1 MMVMTM
7 TTFRR
12 DKPWKLE
19 EVAEV
24 FKSTAP
30 KYLDMP
36 GLVRKQYFVTESG
49 DRAGGLYLWMSRAA
63 AEACYTDE
71 WKAMV
76 AAKYGARPEIVYMY
90 VPVTVDNVAHAIL
103 A

>member
-1 MMVMTM
+1 MLLAMTS
-7 TTFRR
+7 FRR
-12 DKPWKLE
+12 DKPWNVE
-19 EVAEV
+19 EVAEI
-24 FKSTAP
+24 FRSTAP

-71 WKAMV
+71 WKATV
-76 AAKYGARPEIVYMY
+76 AAKYGVRPEIVYMH
-90 VPVTVDNVAHAIL
+90 VPVTVDNVAHQIL